1 MGENLTD
8 GTKSG
13 GEEVEK
19 RERWVRRR
27 EGKVGTRKCE
37 TCL

>member
-19 RERWVRRR
+19 RERWG
-27 EGKVGTRKCE
+27 EEEIGKSGNSEV
-37 TCL
+37 